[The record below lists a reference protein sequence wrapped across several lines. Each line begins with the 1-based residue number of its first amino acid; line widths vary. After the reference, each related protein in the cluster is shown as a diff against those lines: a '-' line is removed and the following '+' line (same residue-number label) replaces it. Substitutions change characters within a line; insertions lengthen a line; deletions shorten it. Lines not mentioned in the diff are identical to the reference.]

1 MNSVTRLSYVL
12 AFVVLS
18 GVLFGCDKATEPR
31 IEELASFSVSAPAL
45 VKAGEPF
52 SVTITAV
59 GSKGTAPFTEF
70 SGDVILSVTAGIVSP
85 DTVSVANGTS
95 SIEVVRSSRA

>member
-59 GSKGTAPFTEF
+59 GSNGTAPFTEF
-70 SGDVILSVTAGIVSP
+70 SGDVILSVTGGIVSP
-85 DTVSVANGTS
+85 DTVSVANPKFPGGFIGLVS
-95 SIEVVRSSRA
+95 